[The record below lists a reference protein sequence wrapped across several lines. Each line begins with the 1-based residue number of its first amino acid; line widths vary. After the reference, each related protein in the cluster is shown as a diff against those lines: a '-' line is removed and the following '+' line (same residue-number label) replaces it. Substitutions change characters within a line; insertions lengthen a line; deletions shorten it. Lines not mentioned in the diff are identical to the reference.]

1 MMQMM
6 IREPFENRNGELYV
20 DSVSAIELAK
30 KHDTPLYVISEKR
43 IRENYD
49 RLRKALASNYNKVR
63 IYYAA
68 KANSNLSVLK
78 ILENAGA
85 YLDVVSPGEVFMA
98 LTSGFP
104 PERILFT
111 GTSVRTDELEFLVNS
126 NVTVNIDSLSQLDRL
141 LKVMVPNVLS
151 VRVNPEIGAGHH
163 DHCVTAG
170 KNTKFGLWEN
180 DALKEY
186 KKAKKA
192 GG

>member
-1 MMQMM
+1 MLQM
-6 IREPFENRNGELYV
+6 IRDPFENRNGELYV
-20 DSVSAIELAK
+20 DGVSTLELAK

-43 IRENYD
+43 IRKNHN

-63 IYYAA
+63 IHYAA

-78 ILENAGA
+78 LLENAGA

-141 LKVMVPNVLS
+141 LKLSVPKGLS
-151 VRVNPEIGAGHH
+151 VRGNPE
-163 DHCVTAG
+163 
-170 KNTKFGLWEN
+170 
-180 DALKEY
+180 
-186 KKAKKA
+186 
-192 GG
+192 GGG